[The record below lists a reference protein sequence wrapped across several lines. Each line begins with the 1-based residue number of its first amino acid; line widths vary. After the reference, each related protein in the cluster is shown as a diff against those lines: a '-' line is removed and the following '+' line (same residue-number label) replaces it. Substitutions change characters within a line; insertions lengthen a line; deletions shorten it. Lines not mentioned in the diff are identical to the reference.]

1 MFFLLLFWDR
11 LVYFYSSSFV
21 SMFDMVVWEVVVF
34 FLNEGFVAC
43 SLWVIW
49 TFCMSFDMLLVCAVP
64 GFGYG
69 T

>member
-1 MFFLLLFWDR
+1 M
-11 LVYFYSSSFV
+11 YFYFSSFV
-21 SMFDMVVWEVVVF
+21 SMFDMVVWKEVVF